1 MAAALTMAMP
11 PATRTGLQ
19 VAGALLLV
27 AAVLWWM
34 WRLPRRGQT
43 GAGDVPPASAAWLA
57 LLSPWAGLA
66 ALATAALAWLIAWA
80 DLLLTVTL
88 LALSPLAVGAGVLV
102 LWVHRGA
109 SPGDEHAAARSS
121 QRLQAWVGLVLG
133 LAAVAIAY
141 AFALTHKMPFTP
153 VGG

>member
-1 MAAALTMAMP
+1 MPAALTMAMS
-11 PATRTGLQ
+11 PAVRTAAQ

-27 AAVLWWM
+27 GAVLWWM
-34 WRLPRRGQT
+34 WRLPRRSGL
-43 GAGDVPPASAAWLA
+43 PPASAAWLA

-66 ALATAALAWLIAWA
+66 ALATAAGMWLTAWA

-88 LALSPLAVGAGVLV
+88 LALAPLAVGAGVLV

-109 SPGDEHAAARSS
+109 SPVDEHAAARSL
-121 QRLQAWVGLVLG
+121 QKLQAWVGLVLG

-141 AFALTHKMPFTP
+141 AFALTHKTPFTP

>member
-1 MAAALTMAMP
+1 MAAALTMAMS

-34 WRLPRRGQT
+34 WRLPRRG
-43 GAGDVPPASAAWLA
+43 GPPPASAAWLA
-57 LLSPWAGLA
+57 LLSPWVGLA
-66 ALATAALAWLIAWA
+66 AFATAALAWLIAWA

-109 SPGDEHAAARSS
+109 SPADEHAAARSL

-133 LAAVAIAY
+133 LAAVAVAY
-141 AFALTHKMPFTP
+141 AFALTHKTPFTP